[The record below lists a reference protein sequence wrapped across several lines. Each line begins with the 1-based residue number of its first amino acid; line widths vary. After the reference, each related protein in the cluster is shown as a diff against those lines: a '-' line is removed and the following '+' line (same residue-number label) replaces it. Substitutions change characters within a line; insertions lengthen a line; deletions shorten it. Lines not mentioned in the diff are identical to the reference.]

1 MYFIYFKKII
11 IMIITKNKNN
21 IKKLNLIL
29 IIDVINNHYTIYN
42 YNI

>member
-1 MYFIYFKKII
+1 
-11 IMIITKNKNN
+11 MIITKNKNN